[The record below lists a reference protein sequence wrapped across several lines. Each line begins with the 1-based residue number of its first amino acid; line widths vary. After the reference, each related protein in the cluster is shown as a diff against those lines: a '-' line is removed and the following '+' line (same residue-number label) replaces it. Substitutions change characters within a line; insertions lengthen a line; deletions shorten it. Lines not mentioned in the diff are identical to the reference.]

1 MQTTELIQ
9 LIVQLPTLILV
20 LVFVLVVVIVVELD
34 CTVNE
39 MFSIYSGPSHG
50 ANRLNVLS

>member
-20 LVFVLVVVIVVELD
+20 LFVLVVVIVVVLD

-39 MFSIYSGPSHG
+39 
-50 ANRLNVLS
+50 NV